1 MDEVKWAWVL
11 FLAATLALLI
21 RLAMWFLPAPVWR
34 HSENVSRAAEPAAVP
49 APPEASAPV
58 ASAVPPSA
66 PAWPDEALERGDWP
80 PHAPAAEPRP
90 ELRPAAAEPGPPP
103 EEFHLRRTRW
113 GMSIDEVRAAEGIE
127 PLRAGERG
135 LMYATTTLDLP
146 CLLTYSFAEGRLV
159 RARLAFSDPAG
170 QDIPPLSVAQ
180 AQRRF
185 LYLREQLRS
194 RYGEPVEKTVHL
206 PRDVSDLKRRATKQ
220 EELAKQYDI
229 EIEEAEARLKT
240 QREVLARRFA
250 RWSHPADRI
259 ARAIAPYERDLKDL
273 RQWKQEALDRAAQSR
288 KGIQDHQA
296 ADAVRPLVA
305 TITAR
310 WPYARE
316 LHDIELRLD
325 FRAAVPRLDI
335 RYEGS
340 PALPDGFQRNDL

>member
-34 HSENVSRAAEPAAVP
+34 HSENVSRAAES
-49 APPEASAPV
+49 ASAPAPAEV
-58 ASAVPPSA
+58 SA
-66 PAWPDEALERGDWP
+66 PAAPTAPAAGPVWPDEALERGDWP
-80 PHAPAAEPRP
+80 PPAPEEPRP
-90 ELRPAAAEPGPPP
+90 EPRPAAAGPVPPP

-113 GMSIDEVRAAEGIE
+113 GMTIDEVRAAEEGE
-127 PLRAGERG
+127 PLREGERG
-135 LMYATTTLDLP
+135 LMYATTTLDWP

-170 QDIPPLSVAQ
+170 QHIPPLSVAQ

-185 LYLREQLRS
+185 LSLREQLRR

-206 PRDVSDLKRRATKQ
+206 PRDISDLQRRAAKQ
-220 EELAKQYDI
+220 EELAKQYDA
-229 EIEEAEARLKT
+229 EIAEAEARLKA
-240 QREVLARRFA
+240 QREALARRFA
-250 RWSHPADRI
+250 RWNHPAEMI
-259 ARAIAPYERDLKDL
+259 ARTLAPQERDLKDL
-273 RQWKQEALDRAAQSR
+273 RQWKQEALARAAQSR

-296 ADAVRPLVA
+296 ADAARPLVA
-305 TITAR
+305 TMTAR

-316 LHDIELRLD
+316 IHDIELRLD

-340 PALPDGFQRNDL
+340 PALPGIWRMDEL